1 MNCLVEQVKLEL
13 ERRTALE
20 KAKKD
25 IEKAQKKAE
34 KKKFQEQNETAK
46 KITRSHK
53 AVENIS
59 CVGKILWKLACF

>member
-1 MNCLVEQVKLEL
+1 MKLDL

-34 KKKFQEQNETAK
+34 KRKLQEQNETAK
-46 KITRSHK
+46 KITRSYQ
-53 AVENIS
+53 AVEKIS
-59 CVGKILWKLACF
+59 CVGKLLWKLACF